1 MKKKEKSE
9 APVLTAKSRL
19 VSLAPSSLRQTTI
32 ADHEQGA
39 WLDPWGPEIHGL
51 ARAVQG
57 SETNLVFFFP
67 LPNKR
72 NGR

>member
-19 VSLAPSSLRQTTI
+19 VSPAPSSLRQTTL

-39 WLDPWGPEIHGL
+39 WPDPWGPEIHGL
-51 ARAVQG
+51 VRAVQG